1 MTLVVGAMTM
11 MAVMMMTMV
20 RPVFKEEAKVIV
32 NRCKIEAR
40 RVEHR

>member
-11 MAVMMMTMV
+11 MAVMMTMV